1 MSATS
6 KPRPRDWQPLA
17 DSDPVPGD
25 PEEIRDEVKHMI
37 SVAENLRVQAKLL
50 RGIKSDNE
58 LKGKYATK
66 LRDESDVLEKHLCE
80 VAERYEHV
88 HGHLTHWANELEDFQ
103 SDADKVL
110 ADAKREQQELEA
122 DKAKKKSGDNGTP
135 HPAESGTEGDPLE
148 KFRIRLDRITGD
160 RDERAAHY
168 ARKIGGQLSDVIK
181 DSWWDDIKGWA
192 HDHAKGIKILLDG
205 LGWVA
210 TIAGIVA
217 IWIPV
222 LNLLVL
228 GIAILTILTRSVL
241 VASGDASW
249 TDLAFD
255 VGGLLLMGVGRGG
268 LAALKGANKVTSAA
282 AQTTRTAGLKAGLR
296 SHKGMLDDLGKA
308 MANAED
314 DASRKFFSDLRNY
327 TLKKISRDTGLV
339 AKGPAEVST
348 VSKWLHL
355 GDDEAAGL
363 FGQLRAN
370 KGAFPDAVAG
380 GASKA
385 GHAGYATA
393 MAAAYGGMGVD
404 VADKALSQSD
414 SIGWAAE
421 EGLLPGDKPY
431 NEGYNTWKGSGWMP
445 APDTHW

>member
-6 KPRPRDWQPLA
+6 KPRPRDWHPLA

-37 SVAENLRVQAKLL
+37 SVAENLRAQAKLL

-58 LKGKYATK
+58 LKGKYAGK
-66 LRDESDVLEKHLCE
+66 LRDESEVLEKHLRE

-88 HGHLTHWANELEDFQ
+88 HGHLTNWANELEDFQ
-103 SDADKVL
+103 SDADRVL
-110 ADAKREQQELEA
+110 ANAKKEQEELEA
-122 DKAKKKSGDNGTP
+122 DKAKKKSGDSSSP
-135 HPAESGTEGDPLE
+135 HPSESGTEGDPLR
-148 KFRIRLDRITGD
+148 KFREQLDRITGD
-160 RDERAAHY
+160 RDDRAAHY
-168 ARKIGGQLSDVIK
+168 ARKIGEQLGDVIK
-181 DSWWDDIKGWA
+181 DSTWDNFKGWF
-192 HDHAKGIKILLDG
+192 HDHAKVIKIVLDAA
-205 LGWVA
+205 GWVA
-210 TIAGIVA
+210 TIAGIIA

-222 LNLLVL
+222 LNLIVL
-228 GIAILTILTRSVL
+228 GIAIATILTRSML

-268 LAALKGANKVTSAA
+268 LAALKGANRVTSTA

-296 SHKGMLDDLGKA
+296 SHKGMLNDLSKA
-308 MANAED
+308 MAGAQD
-314 DASRKFFSDLRNY
+314 DVSRKFFSDLRNY

-339 AKGPAEVST
+339 AKGPTQVST
-348 VSKWLHL
+348 MSKWLHL

-370 KGAFPDAVAG
+370 KGAFPGAVTG
-380 GASKA
+380 GASGL
-385 GHAGYATA
+385 GHAGYAA
-393 MAAAYGGMGVD
+393 SMAAAYGGMGVD

-414 SIGWAAE
+414 FIGWLDE
-421 EGLLPGDKPY
+421 EHLVPGDKPY
-431 NEGYNTWKGSGWMP
+431 NEGYNDWKGSGWMP